1 VDKAMPTLMSAF
13 NFTPADLD
21 ANQHGFMTKEQ
32 RARLRQKRWEKI
44 VPYGFIVGVFALV
57 VGCSLTAIPNLE
69 FSLAGRVVSI
79 LCIMLAGMVI
89 PLISFWRQWQ
99 RIKLDLDKGDVNIRK
114 GPVLLDIIGGREY
127 KGSVSYKLHMG
138 DIWFD
143 ISKEQLLALK
153 HGERYQVFYS
163 PNSKVLLSVEPA

>member
-1 VDKAMPTLMSAF
+1 MTNLMSVF

-44 VPYGFIVGVFALV
+44 IPHGFIVGVFALV
-57 VGCSLTAIPNLE
+57 IGCSLTLIPNLE
-69 FSLAGRVVSI
+69 FSLAGCVVSV
-79 LCIMLAGMVI
+79 LCILLAGMAI
-89 PLISFWRQWQ
+89 PLISFGRQWQ
-99 RIKLDLDKGDVNIRK
+99 RIRFDLVKGDVSIRK

-127 KGSVSYKLHMG
+127 KGSMSYKLHIG

-153 HGERYQVFYS
+153 HGARYQVFYS
-163 PNSKVLLSVEPA
+163 PNSKVLLAVEPA